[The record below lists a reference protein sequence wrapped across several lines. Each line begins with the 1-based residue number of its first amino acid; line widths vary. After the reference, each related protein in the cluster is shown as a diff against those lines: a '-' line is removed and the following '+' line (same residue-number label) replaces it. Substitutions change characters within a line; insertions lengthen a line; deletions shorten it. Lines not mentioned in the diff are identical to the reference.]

1 MQLYIDELR
10 NLGHEE
16 NITLYFMSLSFNF
29 LAPQGCSNG
38 STELL
43 QLLKWQA
50 GLQSSRTP
58 PIIKRIVKKPVGE
71 RQPEETTWE
80 FLLQHSVLL
89 CWHRAGKFAF
99 VSLNSSRF
107 LISLQK

>member
-1 MQLYIDELR
+1 
-10 NLGHEE
+10 
-16 NITLYFMSLSFNF
+16 MSLSFNF
-29 LAPQGCSNG
+29 LAPRGCSNG

-71 RQPEETTWE
+71 RQREKTTQE
-80 FLLQHSVLL
+80 YLL
-89 CWHRAGKFAF
+89 C
-99 VSLNSSRF
+99 
-107 LISLQK
+107 